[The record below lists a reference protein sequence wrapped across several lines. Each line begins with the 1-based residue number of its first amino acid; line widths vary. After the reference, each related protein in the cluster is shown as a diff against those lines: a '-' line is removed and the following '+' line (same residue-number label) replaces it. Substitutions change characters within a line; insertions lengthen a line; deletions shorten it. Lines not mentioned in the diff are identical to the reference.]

1 MAGTNSRKR
10 VFLISG
16 SRTPIGKFGGSLSRT
31 AVDDLAAHTMTNA
44 LRKAGITSGTLDGV
58 ILGHGYQSP
67 FTPNTAR
74 VAAQKANF
82 ASTVPAVT
90 VQRQC
95 GSGMEAV
102 QLASE
107 KIALGKA
114 QFMLAGGAESMSTIP
129 YVLPGNLRFEGRMS
143 KIFSWTK
150 FGPYPTFFAMADNG
164 IAPAALRKD
173 TKTVFMAKTAQ
184 RLADTYG
191 ITREAADEYAL
202 RSQKLAAKAIAEGRF
217 AEEIDPVLT
226 SRGFF
231 VHDEHPY
238 KKTSMEA
245 LAKLKP
251 VYGMTSITAGNTS
264 GINDAACSLILA
276 SEDAVAAHNLQP
288 LAEIKDWCVAG
299 VDHEQMGIGPVAAI
313 EKLLAEN
320 NLTLDDIDLIEINE
334 AFAAQ
339 TLACV
344 KLLGIDINKLNVNG
358 GAIALGHPIGMS
370 GARVVHTLAIELG
383 KRNLKRG
390 IAALCVG
397 GGMGIATLVE
407 RQ

>member
-1 MAGTNSRKR
+1 MAGTYSRKR
-10 VFLISG
+10 VFLVSG
-16 SRTPIGKFGGSLSRT
+16 SRTPIGKFGGSLSRI
-31 AVDDLAAHTMTNA
+31 AVDQLAAHTMTNA
-44 LRKAGITSGTLDGV
+44 LRRADINSGLLGGV
-58 ILGHGYQSP
+58 ILGHGYQTP

-74 VAAQKANF
+74 VAAQKAGISN
-82 ASTVPAVT
+82 TVPAVT

-129 YVLPGNLRFEGRMS
+129 YVLPGSLRWDGRMS

-173 TKTVFMAKTAQ
+173 TKTVFMAQTAQ
-184 RLADTYG
+184 RLANTYG
-191 ITREAADEYAL
+191 ISREDADAYAF
-202 RSQKLAAKAIAEGRF
+202 RSQQLAAKAIASGRF
-217 AEEIDPVLT
+217 ALEIDPIAT

-231 VHDEHPY
+231 VHDEHPF
-238 KKTSMEA
+238 KKTSMEG
-245 LAKLKP
+245 LAKLKG
-251 VYGMTSITAGNTS
+251 VYGQHSITAGNTS

-276 SEDAVAAHNLQP
+276 SEDAVASHNLQP
-288 LAEIKDWCVAG
+288 LSEIKDWCVVG
-299 VDHEQMGIGPVAAI
+299 MDPEQMGAGPVPAI
-313 EKLLAEN
+313 EKLLSDN
-320 NLTLDDIDLIEINE
+320 NMTLADIDLIEINE

-344 KLLGIDINKLNVNG
+344 KLLGIDMNKLNVNG

-370 GARVVHTLAIELG
+370 GARIVLSLSIELAR
-383 KRNLKRG
+383 RNLKRG

-407 RQ
+407 RS